1 MPRIVKRILTV
12 LSGLLIALQAA
23 GAMAGVVA
31 PDVQDAVRTLA
42 PDAEVPVIIRLSET
56 VDLKSFTDK
65 DKAVRS
71 SKIIKALIDR
81 KDRTQKDLLKFLKN
95 NKVKD
100 PLSLWIINGIAA
112 RVPVSLVDE
121 LANLPSVERVTLD
134 AVVTLPP
141 EPVVAGLGGTGATNP
156 GDNIIDVG
164 VPELWTLG
172 YQGTGSVV
180 GVMDTGVDASHPDI
194 EPRYRDGPNSWKD
207 LVNGDNTGPY
217 DDHGHGTQV
226 TGIIVGGEASPSGT
240 AIGVAPGAQWIAVK
254 VFDASAKSTLSRLHQ
269 GFEWLFDPD
278 SDPNTPD
285 YPDIINNSWYIE
297 GTEGSYNSEFRDNIQ
312 VLNDAGIAVVFAAG
326 NSGTAGDVS
335 PANDPGSFA
344 VGAVDWNLNI
354 ASFSS
359 RGPSSYDGSF
369 YPHVSAPGVAVLTA
383 HPGAGYTFE
392 TGTSFAAPHVVGAL
406 ALLGATMTG
415 ASVSQLLQALK
426 ESAVDLGT
434 PGPDNSYGYGLLNA
448 MSAYDWLLTHV
459 GSPFDSD
466 GDGDVDGNDL
476 AVYSAAATS
485 ENLAAFAYGFGRN
498 ASQ

>member
-1 MPRIVKRILTV
+1 MLKKILTV
-12 LSGLLIALQAA
+12 LTGLLLALQAA
-23 GAMAGVVA
+23 SAAMAGVVA

-42 PDAEVPVIIRLSET
+42 PEAEVPVIIRLTET
-56 VDLKSFTDK
+56 VNLKSFSDK

-71 SKIIKALIDR
+71 SKIIKALIER
-81 KDRTQKDLLKFLKN
+81 KDRDQKDILTFLKD
-95 NKVKD
+95 NKVKN

-121 LANLPSVERVTLD
+121 LANLPTVERVTLD

-141 EPVVAGLGGTGATNP
+141 EPVVAGLGGTAGINC
-156 GDNIIDVG
+156 GDNIFDVG
-164 VPELWTLG
+164 VPELWALG
-172 YQGTGSVV
+172 YNGAGSVV
-180 GVMDTGVDASHPDI
+180 GVMDTGADGGHPDI
-194 EPRYRDGPNSWKD
+194 ASRYRDGSNSWKD
-207 LVNGDNTGPY
+207 LVNGNNTEPY
-217 DDHGHGTQV
+217 DDNGHGTQV
-226 TGIIVGGEASPSGT
+226 TGIIVGGDASGY

-254 VFDASAKSTLSRLHQ
+254 VFDAARQSTVSLLHQ
-269 GFEWLFDPD
+269 GFEWLLDPD
-278 SDPNTPD
+278 GNPNTPD
-285 YPDIINNSWYIE
+285 FPDIVNNSWYII
-297 GTEGSYNSEFRDNIQ
+297 GTEGSYNTEFRGDIQ
-312 VLNDAGIAVVFAAG
+312 TLNDTGIAVVFAAG
-326 NSGTAGDVS
+326 NSGTDGDVS

-344 VGAVDWNLNI
+344 VGAVDWDLNI

-359 RGPSSYDGSF
+359 RGPSSYDGSV
-369 YPHVSAPGVAVLTA
+369 YPHVTAPGVGVCTA
-383 HPGAGYTFE
+383 HPGAGYIFE

-406 ALLGATMTG
+406 ALLGGTMTG
-415 ASVSQLLQALK
+415 TSVSQLLQALK

-476 AVYSAAATS
+476 AVYSAAAT
-485 ENLAAFAYGFGRN
+485 NGYLAAFAYGFGRN